1 MAHETILNGRY
12 ALVAQQGSGGM
23 SVIYKA
29 IDRALGRTVAIKILR
44 PSLTSDPSFLD
55 KFRNEARAVANLSHP
70 NIVTVYDVGSDG
82 PTHYIVMEM
91 IEGQDLKKLIKTNNS
106 LPIERS
112 LDLGIQIC
120 AGIGYAHR
128 SGLVHAD
135 VKPQNIL
142 VTPAD
147 VVKVTDFG
155 IAQALSNTQP
165 TKRAEIV
172 WGSPHYFAPEQARG
186 EAPTPQADVY
196 AVGIVI
202 FEMLTGQLPYSG
214 ANQQELAMAHI
225 KDPIPSVSDINPAV
239 PDRLS
244 KMIYR
249 AMSKDPRDRFR
260 DADQFGNVLS
270 SFRERARDHTIGNP
284 NVEQV
289 PPHITDSRSTPQ
301 TTQPSN
307 RPPGIGSARP
317 GSNSDVTARYSA
329 APHAPQPYD
338 PRQQASIPSPQGS
351 VTQPPQAFEQH
362 YMPPPPVQQQNYP
375 AAQSYQQQG
384 YTPVPPQQAYPP
396 QAGDSGP
403 YPPQYSRP
411 MRIQEEAE
419 GIDLVTIFLGF
430 LAVLAIGGLIML
442 WVFVFAAMG

>member
-1 MAHETILNGRY
+1 MARETILNGRY

-44 PSLTSDPSFLD
+44 PSLTRDASFLD

-91 IEGQDLKKLIKTNNS
+91 VEGQDLKKRIKES
-106 LPIERS
+106 DSVSIEKA

-165 TKRAEIV
+165 TQRAEIV

-186 EAPTPQADVY
+186 EQPTPQADVY
-196 AVGIVI
+196 AVGIVM
-202 FEMLTGQLPYSG
+202 FEMLTGQLPYTGS
-214 ANQQELAMAHI
+214 NQQELAMAHI
-225 KDPIPSVSDINPAV
+225 KEPIPNVSDINPAV

-244 KMIYR
+244 KMVYR
-249 AMSKDPRDRFR
+249 AMSKDPVTVSVMLT
-260 DADQFGNVLS
+260 N
-270 SFRERARDHTIGNP
+270 
-284 NVEQV
+284 
-289 PPHITDSRSTPQ
+289 
-301 TTQPSN
+301 
-307 RPPGIGSARP
+307 SAM
-317 GSNSDVTARYSA
+317 
-329 APHAPQPYD
+329 
-338 PRQQASIPSPQGS
+338 
-351 VTQPPQAFEQH
+351 F
-362 YMPPPPVQQQNYP
+362 
-375 AAQSYQQQG
+375 
-384 YTPVPPQQAYPP
+384 
-396 QAGDSGP
+396 
-403 YPPQYSRP
+403 
-411 MRIQEEAE
+411 
-419 GIDLVTIFLGF
+419 
-430 LAVLAIGGLIML
+430 
-442 WVFVFAAMG
+442 

>member
-1 MAHETILNGRY
+1 
-12 ALVAQQGSGGM
+12 
-23 SVIYKA
+23 
-29 IDRALGRTVAIKILR
+29 
-44 PSLTSDPSFLD
+44 LTKDASFLD

-91 IEGQDLKKLIKTNNS
+91 VEGNDLKKLIKESDS
-106 LPIERS
+106 LSIERA

-120 AGIGYAHR
+120 AGVGYAHR

-142 VTPAD
+142 VTAAD
-147 VVKVTDFG
+147 MVKVTDFG

-165 TKRAEIV
+165 SQRAEIV

-186 EAPTPQADVY
+186 EQPTPQADVY
-196 AVGIVI
+196 AIGIVM
-202 FEMLTGQLPYSG
+202 FEMLTGQLPYTG
-214 ANQQELAMAHI
+214 ASQQDLAMSHI
-225 KDPIPSVSDINPAV
+225 KDPIPNVSDINPAV

-249 AMSKDPRDRFR
+249 AMSKDLRDRFR
-260 DADQFGNVLS
+260 DGDQFGNVLQN
-270 SFRERARDHTIGNP
+270 FRERARDHTATNP
-284 NVEQV
+284 NIDSPRPQAS
-289 PPHITDSRSTPQ
+289 DSRPSPQ

-307 RPPGIGSARP
+307 HPPGIGSARP
-317 GSNSDVTARYSA
+317 ANNSEVTARYSA

-351 VTQPPQAFEQH
+351 ITQAPQPFEQR
-362 YMPPPPVQQQNYP
+362 YVPPPPPPAQQQAYP
-375 AAQSYQQQG
+375 QQQV
-384 YTPVPPQQAYPP
+384 YPPAQQQAYPP
-396 QAGDSGP
+396 QMGDSAP

-411 MRIQEEAE
+411 MRIEEE
-419 GIDLVTIFLGF
+419 PDGMDFVTIFLGI
-430 LAVLAIGGLIML
+430 LAVMAIGGLILL
-442 WVFVFAAMG
+442 WIFVFAAL